1 LNRLAVGTNAH
12 LLTADSAATNGVKWA
27 LSPETDLVTTKGDLI
42 AGTAAD
48 TVDRLAV
55 GTNGQVLT
63 ADSTAATG
71 LAWQSAPRGIV
82 ALTTSTS
89 NSATI
94 TAEAVTLTSPS
105 FTAVAN
111 RYYRITYYEP
121 VVQPSGSPSYMI
133 FRIRLTNI
141 SGTLLQRADAEAT
154 GTDGQFVPLQVVTT
168 FAAGATTV
176 CGTAQAASG
185 SLVCYGNAGAGVS
198 RQIIVEDIGP
208 A

>member
-1 LNRLAVGTNAH
+1 MAINPNTNFVAGDI
-12 LLTADSAATNGVKWA
+12 LTADQQN
-27 LSPETDLVTTKGDLI
+27 
-42 AGTAAD
+42 
-48 TVDRLAV
+48 RF
-55 GTNGQVLT
+55 
-63 ADSTAATG
+63 
-71 LAWQSAPRGIV
+71 PRGIV
-82 ALTTSTS
+82 ALTTSQT

-94 TAEAVTLTSPS
+94 TAEAVTLTSSS

-141 SGTLLQRADAEAT
+141 SGALLQRADAEAT

-185 SLVCYGNAGAGVS
+185 SLLCYGNTGAGVS
-198 RQIIVEDIGP
+198 RQIIVEDLGP